1 VFDSDAKFYD
11 RIAPHMQ
18 RVLIVDGQPA
28 AVRLLT
34 ELLRNICRCQVW
46 SAPNPE
52 RAMSLAKS
60 VAPQII
66 FVDQSSEVD
75 GIGFTRALRRSTLPC
90 RQAPVV
96 MITAGATAQTII
108 GARDAGAHEFLR
120 KPYTIKDLVKRIEAV
135 SLRRRDWIEA
145 VGYIG
150 PDRRRFNSGD
160 YAGQLKRRSDVT
172 ESTDIARLSQ
182 SLKILRAAAAALD
195 QDPSQAMRAMRAQA
209 DECQRCALA
218 MANIRMAAAAGELQR
233 VLRDADASS
242 VDRRGLEACIDS
254 LWIFMPGEGS
264 QPATNRAA
272 NAA

>member
-1 VFDSDAKFYD
+1 MFDSDAKIYA

-34 ELLRNICRCQVW
+34 ELLRNISRCQVW

-52 RAMSLAKS
+52 RAMALAKS
-60 VAPQII
+60 ISPQIM
-66 FVDQSSEVD
+66 FVDQSTEVD
-75 GIGFTRALRRSTLPC
+75 GIGFTRAMRRSTLPC

-120 KPYTIKDLVKRIEAV
+120 KPYTIKDLVRRIEAV
-135 SLRRRDWIEA
+135 SLRKRDWIEA

-160 YAGQLKRRSDVT
+160 YAGPLKRRSDAA
-172 ESTDIARLSQ
+172 ESPDTSRLSQ
-182 SLKILRAAAAALD
+182 ALKILRAAAGALD
-195 QDPSQAMRAMRAQA
+195 LDPSQAMRAMRAQA
-209 DECQRCALA
+209 DECQRCALS
-218 MANIRMAAAAGELQR
+218 MANTRMAAAAGELQR
-233 VLRDADASS
+233 VLRDADAKS
-242 VDRRGLEACIDS
+242 VDRNALEACIDS
-254 LWIFMPGEGS
+254 LWIFMPGEGGQIAAS
-264 QPATNRAA
+264 RPA